1 MNTPDQRTAELE
13 AILQGL
19 PELYVRVDAEGSVL
33 GVHGVPARE
42 MGSRADIAGKRL
54 EELLPPDVAGE
65 IHVALRE
72 VLRTGEV
79 ATVPY
84 GLEVA
89 KGVRCF
95 EARVSRLDSG
105 QAMVSCHDGTERAH
119 AVANLQESE
128 ARNRSVV
135 AALHEGVVVQ
145 RMDGTVIT
153 CNASAA
159 RLLGLTEQELSEKG
173 LGGVRSTAIRE
184 DGREIP
190 PDQRPGAVTLRTGKA
205 ISDAVMGLRKAEG
218 AITWILVNTVP
229 LVRPGDPQPYAVVSS
244 FSDITARREAEQRNR
259 TSTARLSTLIE
270 SLNSG
275 VLLEDAQR
283 RVTIVNSAFCGMFG
297 IAAPPQALVGTDCT
311 RAAAAAAQMA
321 DDPAAFLARID
332 EILAANTPVAG
343 ERVAFGDGRVFDRD
357 HTLVTLD
364 GRILGRLWV
373 YRDVTA
379 LVSQQAEL
387 SRARDEAVDSAKE
400 RAAFMET
407 LSHEIRT
414 PLGGL
419 VDHIDRLSRSSLEAS
434 QQELVRIVR
443 TSVDQM
449 LSVIDDA
456 LQMSS
461 LDAGGATV
469 QDTPF
474 IPGDVVDAAAAL
486 FAPNATRKG
495 IALMH
500 HVEPSLRSPMRGD
513 PVRLRQVV
521 DNLVSNAVKFT
532 DSGMVEVGAS
542 MITGPD
548 DRPVLTV
555 AVTDTGPGM
564 SEDVRDRLIAG
575 FSAGDGSEARRQG
588 GTGLGLSI
596 VKSLVDLMGGTID
609 VTSTPGLGSTFTV
622 TVPLAR
628 EDQAAAAPADAATAP
643 DAPLVLLLEGDDAHA
658 RLAERML
665 AAGGHRTVRARTTD
679 EALDLVA
686 ERAGRLAA
694 VLVDCRSTQG
704 FDGYEAARGIRR
716 AEQERRLPRTA
727 IIGLTP
733 NGPAGEREE
742 CLIAGMNGCVGV
754 PLQAGELREA
764 LTRWATPVQ
773 RSGGMVRFAALD
785 RLVEEHRGDLDHV
798 SGMVARYLD
807 TLRRG
812 VAAAH
817 DATRRGDAAG
827 VAGAARELAS
837 PSDLLGAAGFAA
849 LCRDTARKPHPRSAA
864 QLAEQA
870 AQVETALRGWLS
882 TVGA

>member
-33 GVHGVPARE
+33 GVHGVPSRE
-42 MGSRADIAGKRL
+42 MGDRADIAGKRL

-65 IHVALRE
+65 IHTALRQ
-72 VLRTGEV
+72 VLENGEV

-95 EARVSRLDSG
+95 EARVSRLG
-105 QAMVSCHDGTERAH
+105 PGHAVVACHDGTERAH

-145 RMDGTVIT
+145 HLDGTVIAS
-153 CNASAA
+153 NASAA
-159 RLLGLTEQELSEKG
+159 RILGVSEAELAKKG
-173 LGGVRSTAIRE
+173 LGAVRSVAIRE

-190 PDQRPGAVTLRTGKA
+190 PDERPGAVTLRTGRP
-205 ISDAVMGLRKAEG
+205 ISGAVMGLQRQDG
-218 AITWILVNTVP
+218 ATAWISVNTVP
-229 LVRPGDPQPYAVVSS
+229 LMRSGDPQPYAVVSS
-244 FSDITARREAEQRNR
+244 FSDITERRVAEHR
-259 TSTARLSTLIE
+259 TRTAAARLGTLIE

-283 RVTIVNSAFCGMFG
+283 RVTIVNTAFCTMFG
-297 IAAPPQALVGTDCT
+297 ITAPPHALVGTDCG
-311 RAAAAAAQMA
+311 RAAGAAAQLA
-321 DDPAAFLARID
+321 DDPDAFLARIED
-332 EILAANTPVAG
+332 ILAENTTVTG
-343 ERVAFGDGRVFDRD
+343 ERVAFRDGRVFDRD

-373 YRDVTA
+373 YRDVTDV
-379 LVSQQAEL
+379 VSQQIEL
-387 SRARDEAVDSAKE
+387 ARARDEALDAARE
-400 RAAFMET
+400 RAAFMAT

-414 PLGGL
+414 PVAGL
-419 VDHIDRLSRSSLEAS
+419 ADHIGRLSRTPLQSD
-434 QQELVRIVR
+434 QQELVRVLR
-443 TSVDQM
+443 VSVDQV

-461 LDAGGATV
+461 LDAGAATV

-486 FAPNATRKG
+486 YAPNATRKG
-495 IALMH
+495 LALMH
-500 HVEPSLRSPMRGD
+500 HVEPSLRSPLRGD

-532 DSGMVEVGAS
+532 DSGMVEIGAS
-542 MITGPD
+542 LVTGAD
-548 DRPVLTV
+548 GRPVLTV

-564 SEDVRDRLIAG
+564 SEEVRDRLIAG
-575 FSAGDGSEARRQG
+575 FSAVDGSEARRQG

-596 VKSLVDLMGGTID
+596 VKSLVDLMSGTID
-609 VTSTPGLGSTFTV
+609 VTSTPGLGTTFTV

-628 EDQAAAAPADAATAP
+628 EDQAAAPRAEAAAP
-643 DAPLVLLLEGDDAHA
+643 DAPEVLVLEADEAHA
-658 RLAERML
+658 RLAAQL
-665 AAGGHRTVRARTTD
+665 LGAAGHRALQARSAD
-679 EALDLVA
+679 EALALLD
-686 ERAGRLAA
+686 ERPGRFTA
-694 VLVDCRSTQG
+694 VLIDCRSAQG
-704 FDGYEAARGIRR
+704 PDGYEAARAIRR
-716 AEQERRLPRTA
+716 AEQERQRPRTP

-733 NGPAGEREE
+733 NGPAGEGEE
-742 CLIAGMNGCVGV
+742 CLIAGMNGCVGI

-764 LTRWATPVQ
+764 LHRWAAPVQ
-773 RSGGMVRFAALD
+773 RGGGMVRLAALD
-785 RLVEEHRGDLDHV
+785 ALVAEHRGDLDHV

-807 TLRRG
+807 ALRREL
-812 VAAAH
+812 AAAR
-817 DATRRGDAAG
+817 DATTAGDPAG
-827 VAGAARELAS
+827 VARAARELIA
-837 PSDLLGAAGFAA
+837 PSEALGAPGFAS
-849 LCRDTARKPHPRSAA
+849 LCRDTARKPHPTSAA
-864 QLAEQA
+864 RLTEQA
-870 AQVETALRGWLS
+870 AQVEMALRGWLS

>member
-13 AILQGL
+13 AVLQGL
-19 PELYVRVDAEGSVL
+19 PELYVRVDSGGSVL

-54 EELLPPDVAGE
+54 DDLLPPDVAGE
-65 IHVALRE
+65 IHTALRE

-79 ATVPY
+79 VTVPY

-95 EARVSRLDSG
+95 EARVSRLTPD
-105 QAMVSCHDGTERAH
+105 QVVVACHDGTDRAH

-128 ARNRSVV
+128 ARHRSVV

-145 RMDGTVIT
+145 RADGTVIT
-153 CNASAA
+153 SNASAA
-159 RLLGLTEQELSEKG
+159 RLLGLTEQELAERG

-190 PDQRPGAVTLRTGKA
+190 PDQRPGAVSLRTGKP
-205 ISDAVMGLRKAEG
+205 ISGAVMGLRKPDG
-218 AITWILVNTVP
+218 ATTWISVNTVP
-229 LVRPGDPQPYAVVSS
+229 LTRPGDPQPYAVVSS
-244 FSDITARREAEQRNR
+244 FSDITARREAEQRTR
-259 TSTARLSTLIE
+259 TGTARLSTLIE

-283 RVTIVNSAFCGMFG
+283 RVTIVNSAFCEMFG
-297 IAAPPQALVGTDCT
+297 VPAEPQALVGTDCAQ
-311 RAAAAAAQMA
+311 AAHAAAQLA
-321 DDPAAFLARID
+321 EDPAAFLARID
-332 EILAANTPVAG
+332 EILAANATVAG
-343 ERVAFGDGRVFDRD
+343 ERVGFADGRVFDRD

-387 SRARDEAVDSAKE
+387 SRARDEAVDAAKE
-400 RAAFMET
+400 RAAFMAT

-474 IPGDVVDAAAAL
+474 IPGDVVDAAAAP

-542 MITGPD
+542 MVSGPD

-564 SEDVRDRLIAG
+564 SEEVRDRLIAG
-575 FSAGDGSEARRQG
+575 FSAVDGSEARRQG

-628 EDQAAAAPADAATAP
+628 EDQAAAGRAGASAP
-643 DAPLVLLLEGDDAHA
+643 DAPLVLLLEGDDANA
-658 RLAERML
+658 RLAEQML
-665 AAGGHRTVRARTTD
+665 DAGGHRTVRAQTAE
-679 EALDLVA
+679 EAVDLVA
-686 ERAGRLAA
+686 ERGGRFAA
-694 VLVDCRSTQG
+694 VLVDCRAGQG

-716 AEQERRLPRTA
+716 TEQERRLPRTA

-742 CLIAGMNGCVGV
+742 CLIAGMNGCVGI

-764 LTRWATPVQ
+764 LSRWATPVQ
-773 RSGGMVRFAALD
+773 RGGGMVRLSALD

-798 SGMVARYLD
+798 SGMVSRYLD

-812 VAAAH
+812 VAAARE
-817 DATRRGDAAG
+817 ATARGDAAG

-837 PSDLLGAAGFAA
+837 LSDVLGAPGFAS

-870 AQVETALRGWLS
+870 AQVETALRGWLT
-882 TVGA
+882 TVGG

>member
-19 PELYVRVDAEGSVL
+19 PELYVRVDAAGSVL
-33 GVHGVPARE
+33 GVHGAPARE
-42 MGSRADIAGKRL
+42 MGARAEIAGKRL
-54 EELLPPDVAGE
+54 DDLLPPDVAGE
-65 IHVALRE
+65 IHAALRE
-72 VLRTGEV
+72 VLRSGRV

-84 GLEVA
+84 GLEVT

-95 EARVSRLDSG
+95 EARVSRLTEG
-105 QAMVSCHDGTERAH
+105 QAVVSCHDGSERAH
-119 AVANLQESE
+119 AVADLQESE
-128 ARNRSVV
+128 ARHRSVV

-153 CNASAA
+153 SNASAA

-184 DGREIP
+184 NGREIP

-205 ISDAVMGLRKAEG
+205 ISDAVMGLRRPDG
-218 AITWILVNTVP
+218 ATTWISVNTVP

-244 FSDITARREAEQRNR
+244 FSDITARREAEQRTR
-259 TSTARLSTLIE
+259 TTTARLSTLIE
-270 SLNSG
+270 RLNSG

-283 RVTIVNSAFCGMFG
+283 RVTIVNTALCEMLG
-297 IAAPPQALVGTDCT
+297 IRAQPHALVGGDCG
-311 RAAAAAAQMA
+311 RAAQAAAQLA
-321 DDPAAFLARID
+321 EDPAAFLARID
-332 EILAANTPVAG
+332 EILAANATVTG
-343 ERVAFGDGRVFDRD
+343 ERVRFADGRVFDRD

-387 SRARDEAVDSAKE
+387 SRARDEAVDAARE
-400 RAAFMET
+400 RAAFMAT

-419 VDHIDRLSRSSLEAS
+419 ADHIDRLSRSSLEAS
-434 QQELVRIVR
+434 QLELVRVLR
-443 TSVDQM
+443 TSVDQV

-456 LQMSS
+456 LQVSS

-542 MITGPD
+542 LVTGPD

-564 SEDVRDRLIAG
+564 TEETRDRLIAG
-575 FSAGDGSEARRQG
+575 FSAVDGSEARRQG

-609 VTSTPGLGSTFTV
+609 VTSTAGLGTTVTV

-628 EDQAAAAPADAATAP
+628 EDQAATAPAGPAAP
-643 DAPLVLLLEGDDAHA
+643 DAPMVLLLEGDDAQA
-658 RLAERML
+658 RLAEQML
-665 AAGGHRTVRARTTD
+665 GTGGHRTVRTRTAE
-679 EALDLVA
+679 EALDLVS
-686 ERAGRLAA
+686 ERPGRFVA
-694 VLVDCRSTQG
+694 VLVDCRASQG

-716 AEQERRLPRTA
+716 AEQERRLPRTP

-742 CLIAGMNGCVGV
+742 CLIAGMNGCVGI

-764 LTRWATPVQ
+764 LSRWGATVQ
-773 RSGGMVRFAALD
+773 RSRGMVRLAALD

-798 SGMVARYLD
+798 RAVVARYLD

-812 VAAAH
+812 VATAREASG
-817 DATRRGDAAG
+817 RGDAAG
-827 VAGAARELAS
+827 VAGAARELAAL
-837 PSDLLGAAGFAA
+837 SDALGAQGFAT
-849 LCRDTARKPHPRSAA
+849 LCRDTARKPHPGSAS

-870 AQVETALRGWLS
+870 GQVEMALRGWLS
-882 TVGA
+882 TVGG